1 MVQGI
6 DSDGIFRWNDDFDGG
21 GGFSD
26 ASGASEWSQNSESL
40 KRDIGSASAHEHNI
54 SEAANKRLKQVPI
67 DSNEKAQLAQI
78 LLGLRPL
85 GLNLG
90 KTPSFLDLTEMNVP
104 RKNKII
110 RAPEIIHND
119 FQLMS
124 DKEKLKASNFGATLL
139 RIGSFQRITQHE
151 GDLVAKCYYA
161 KRKLVWEI
169 LDQGLKSKIEVQW
182 SEILSMRAVIEEN
195 QPGILEIELSQP
207 PSFHRESNPL
217 PRKHTMWNAATDFT
231 NGQALIHR
239 RHYVQFAP
247 GVLDKHYEKLVKRE
261 LRFFELSQKPFP
273 SRRSPYFQSD
283 SNDGIAEFSFN
294 FDGHGPEIPSNLHS
308 TLSPCVQ
315 TPPTQQIRRYEQAKP
330 SLRIKDSTSPISDEV
345 NCFQA
350 VENPHMPYWDQGRIT
365 ETTNFAEFFGG
376 EQLPGLVSVAAAP
389 QMNPTISFQNFNAYD
404 QALERANLESQ
415 MLASIENKLFLESQV
430 EFSDQQFMTQANSLI
445 GFPEQVNS
453 AVGTGTRHTNY
464 GQQMTG
470 NGNLVPSATVNALQP
485 HPKSWVPPP
494 PQPASWGVPPPP
506 QPASWGLPPPPQ
518 PASWGVPPPPQP
530 ASWGVPLPP
539 QPASWGVPP
548 PPQPASWGV
557 PPQGSAENSGMY
569 MAGHNSLHSPFSQNQ
584 RMEDFNNLANLW
596 NPQR

>member
-6 DSDGIFRWNDDFDGG
+6 GSDGIFRWNDDFDGG

-26 ASGASEWSQNSESL
+26 ASGAFEQFQNSESL
-40 KRDIGSASAHEHNI
+40 KRDIGSASASASAYEHNI
-54 SEAANKRLKQVPI
+54 SEAANKRLKQAPI

-78 LLGLRPL
+78 LLSLRPL

-90 KTPSFLDLTEMNVP
+90 KIPSFLDLTEMTVP
-104 RKNKII
+104 HKNTII
-110 RAPEIIHND
+110 RAPEINHND

-124 DKEKLKASNFGATLL
+124 EKEKLKASNFGATLL
-139 RIGSFQRITQHE
+139 RIGSWQRVTQHE

-182 SEILSMRAVIEEN
+182 SDILSMRAVIEEN

-217 PRKHTMWNAATDFT
+217 PRKHTMWNVATDFT
-231 NGQALIHR
+231 NGEALTHR

-247 GVLDKHYEKLVKRE
+247 GVLDKHYEKLIQCE
-261 LRFFELSQKPFP
+261 IRFFELSQKPFP
-273 SRRSPYFQSD
+273 SRRSPYFQSEF
-283 SNDGIAEFSFN
+283 NDGIAEFSFN
-294 FDGHGPEIPSNLHS
+294 MDGHGPEIPSNLQS
-308 TLSPCVQ
+308 TFSPCVQ
-315 TPPTQQIRRYEQAKP
+315 TRPTQQIQRYEQAKP
-330 SLRIKDSTSPISDEV
+330 SLRIKDSTSPISVMDFSSTLDEV
-345 NCFQA
+345 NSNQA
-350 VENPHMPYWDQGRIT
+350 VENPHMPYWDQGRNT
-365 ETTNFAEFFGG
+365 ATTNFAEFFGG

-389 QMNPTISFQNFNAYD
+389 QMNPTISFQNFSAYV
-404 QALERANLESQ
+404 QALECVNLESQ
-415 MLASIENKLFLESQV
+415 MLASIENKLLLESQV
-430 EFSDQQFMTQANSLI
+430 EFSDKQFMTQANSLI

-470 NGNLVPSATVNALQP
+470 NGNLVPSATVNVLQP
-485 HPKSWVPPP
+485 HPKSWV
-494 PQPASWGVPPPP
+494 
-506 QPASWGLPPPPQ
+506 L
-518 PASWGVPPPPQP
+518 
-530 ASWGVPLPP
+530 
-539 QPASWGVPP
+539 P

-557 PPQGSAENSGMY
+557 PPQGSAENSEIH
-569 MAGHNSLHSPFSQNQ
+569 MAGNNSLHSPFSQNQ
-584 RMEDFNNLANLW
+584 RMEEFNNLANRW